1 MPLSKIVANSITD
14 DTITTDQ
21 IADTSVHGRRNLV
34 INGAMRVNQRNAT
47 TTATGYTLDRFR
59 IIKSAA
65 FDELVIAV
73 TQDTDNPSGNGF
85 ANSLKLAVTTAE
97 SAIASDE
104 LMYLQHGLEG
114 QDIHHVAYGT
124 SSAKS
129 LTLSFWVKSPLA
141 GKHAVTFYQQTPARS
156 NLQSYTV
163 SSANTWE
170 HKTITIDGDTSGNIV
185 NDNSHEFTIF
195 WPLAG
200 GSDYH
205 GTPHTGWG
213 AYSATDDFMF
223 SDQVNLAGQ
232 TGNFYL
238 TGVQLEVGEQ
248 ASPFEHRGVGE
259 ELELCQRYF
268 YRRDITIYDV
278 AAMGH
283 VLSTNRGA
291 YLLHTPTAMRAKP
304 SVSQG
309 SNIHCWYTSGGSV
322 TSQSNLVAVYMD
334 NDTTDFNQVYIM
346 ADANS
351 SLASVGHPLALTSY
365 HSSGTADSHVSLD
378 AEL

>member
-1 MPLSKIVANSITD
+1 MSRARD
-14 DTITTDQ
+14 F
-21 IADTSVHGRRNLV
+21 ADLAGSADAGGLTGRNLI
-34 INGAMRVNQRNAT
+34 INGAMTVDQRNAT

-59 IIKSAA
+59 IVKSTS

-73 TQDTDNPSGNGF
+73 TQDADNPSGNGF

-238 TGVQLEVGEQ
+238 TGIQLEVGEQ
-248 ASPFEHRGVGE
+248 ATPFEHRSFHD
-259 ELELCQRYF
+259 ELRRCKRYF
-268 YRRDITIYDV
+268 ERFAKTLTSVGQASEANCGLWSGMSRSGNSGNNQGVMTYQTKR
-278 AAMGH
+278 
-283 VLSTNRGA
+283 TN
-291 YLLHTPTAMRAKP
+291 PSI
-304 SVSQG
+304 SVSSAAHINGVFPISPFAASLSSFGIDGNAGIDNCFVNAANNASTAPSSDCG
-309 SNIHCWYTSGGSV
+309 SSGVMG
-322 TSQSNLVAVYMD
+322 D
-334 NDTTDFNQVYIM
+334 
-346 ADANS
+346 
-351 SLASVGHPLALTSY
+351 
-365 HSSGTADSHVSLD
+365 SSGTLDID